1 MPGKDTMEPISAD
14 FEKELQA
21 LREKLEEAEDVR
33 RAITRGEVDAFVVG
47 PGGSGRVLLLAN
59 AYQRYRQ
66 LVERMSQG
74 AVTAT
79 ANGHILFANQR
90 FSEMLGV
97 PLAQLYTAPLESYV
111 TVSDRA
117 RLSAFLM
124 VSARDSQIEVELNRR
139 DGSSIPVRLSLAS
152 FADGYA
158 SLLVTDQRP
167 LQWPSVAVD
176 ALDSIRSSLGKL
188 NQSLAGDAAGRDAL
202 SAIGE
207 EINGLAR
214 MIDEMVDVEGSAER
228 KGSL

>member
-1 MPGKDTMEPISAD
+1 MDDLTQI
-14 FEKELQA
+14 
-21 LREKLEEAEDVR
+21 
-33 RAITRGEVDAFVVG
+33 
-47 PGGSGRVLLLAN
+47 RVLLLAN

-90 FSEMLGV
+90 FSEMIGV

-111 TVSDRA
+111 TVGDRA

-124 VSARDSQIEVELNRR
+124 VSARDSQVEVELNRR
-139 DGSSIPVRLSLAS
+139 DGANIPARLSLAS

-158 SLLVTDQRP
+158 SLLVTDLRP
-167 LQWPSVAVD
+167 LQWPSMAVD
-176 ALDSIRSSLGKL
+176 ALDSIRAALEKL
-188 NQSLAGDAAGRDAL
+188 NQGVAGDAPGRDAL
-202 SAIGE
+202 HAISE

-214 MIDEMVDVEGSAER
+214 MIDEMIDVEGAAER
-228 KGSL
+228 KGSA

>member
-1 MPGKDTMEPISAD
+1 MEPISAD
-14 FEKELQA
+14 FEKELAA

-33 RAITRGEVDAFVVG
+33 RAISRGEVDAFVVG

-66 LVERMSQG
+66 LVERMQQG

-97 PLAQLYTAPLESYV
+97 PLAQLYTAPLDSYV
-111 TVSDRA
+111 GMSDRA

-124 VSARDSQIEVELNRR
+124 VSARDSQVEVEINRR
-139 DGSSIPVRLSLAS
+139 DGSIIPVRLSLAS

-158 SLLVTDQRP
+158 SLLVTDMRP
-167 LQWPSVAVD
+167 LQWPSMAVD
-176 ALDSIRSSLGKL
+176 ALDSIRSSLEKL
-188 NQSLAGDAAGRDAL
+188 NHHVASNAAAHDSLRNI
-202 SAIGE
+202 SE

-214 MIDEMVDVEGSAER
+214 MIDEMIDVERRGGEADR
-228 KGSL
+228 KG